1 MRDAL
6 VQEIDEDGE
15 IIHVEMKNREGEHLI
30 GVYQLI
36 GWTKPSK
43 KVKTQAEL
51 ELYVPPK
58 ITHPIQS
65 NNLTARGRIPP
76 ATQTVLTKRIV

>member
-1 MRDAL
+1 
-6 VQEIDEDGE
+6 
-15 IIHVEMKNREGEHLI
+15 MKNGEGEHLI

-43 KVKTQAEL
+43 KVKAQAEL

-58 ITHPIQS
+58 ITHPIQ
-65 NNLTARGRIPP
+65 
-76 ATQTVLTKRIV
+76 

>member
-1 MRDAL
+1 MRDVL

-43 KVKTQAEL
+43 KVNFHKTNCL
-51 ELYVPPK
+51 NLY
-58 ITHPIQS
+58 
-65 NNLTARGRIPP
+65 GE
-76 ATQTVLTKRIV
+76 

>member
-1 MRDAL
+1 MRDVL

-36 GWTKPSK
+36 GLTKPSK
-43 KVKTQAEL
+43 NVKTQSEL

-58 ITHPIQS
+58 ISHSIQ
-65 NNLTARGRIPP
+65 
-76 ATQTVLTKRIV
+76 

>member
-1 MRDAL
+1 MRDVL

-30 GVYQLI
+30 GVSQLI

-58 ITHPIQS
+58 ITHPIQ
-65 NNLTARGRIPP
+65 
-76 ATQTVLTKRIV
+76 